1 MRVTSLHSSVVVLTF
16 LTIIKDSEVL
26 STDLDPWFSFS
37 YEQLVMRS
45 LAPLSVWQISRMYI
59 LFLLSL
65 FFLSGI
71 LIMHVGSLCR
81 PLAVKLNTLTRE

>member
-16 LTIIKDSEVL
+16 LTIVKDSGMR
-26 STDLDPWFSFS
+26 STDLDPRFSFS
-37 YEQLVMRS
+37 YEKLVMRS

-65 FFLSGI
+65 FFIRGTY
-71 LIMHVGSLCR
+71 HVR
-81 PLAVKLNTLTRE
+81 K

>member
-45 LAPLSVWQISRMYI
+45 LAPLSVWQISRMYNYT
-59 LFLLSL
+59 LFIIII
-65 FFLSGI
+65 FFI
-71 LIMHVGSLCR
+71 RDTYYVCR
-81 PLAVKLNTLTRE
+81 